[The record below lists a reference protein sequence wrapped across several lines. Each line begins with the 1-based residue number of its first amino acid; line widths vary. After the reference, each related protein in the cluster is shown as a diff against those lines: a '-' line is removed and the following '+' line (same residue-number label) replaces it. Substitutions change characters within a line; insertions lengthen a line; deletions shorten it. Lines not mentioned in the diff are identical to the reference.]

1 MKELTLQEHTTA
13 LFVIALYYWF
23 NGDKMNAT
31 SALEVAVRVS
41 ESGSPRNA

>member
-13 LFVIALYYWF
+13 LFVIAFYYWL
-23 NGDKMNAT
+23 NGDKMNAD

-41 ESGSPRNA
+41 ESATIGEA